1 MKLLHLTSAFR
12 HSSSYGIFVILFAF
26 DNHQVSSIEKLGLPV
41 SARTCK
47 QLTIIT
53 SILTRKSCMSRKI
66 KDSSFWELRLLA
78 NHNTDLERHTYPER
92 DTPIQR
98 ETQPRS
104 AYLELK
110 LLETQTFG
118 DIWVRVLVNCWRL
131 SVDQLE
137 NEELLSATVL
147 RGAPHLQ
154 CHKPQKPIWISMV
167 VTRETSP

>member
-12 HSSSYGIFVILFAF
+12 HLSSYGIFVILFAF

-41 SARTCK
+41 SARSCK

-92 DTPIQR
+92 DTAKVCLPGA
-98 ETQPRS
+98 E
-104 AYLELK
+104 AA
-110 LLETQTFG
+110 G
-118 DIWVRVLVNCWRL
+118 DTNIGEIWVRVLVNCWRL

-137 NEELLSATVL
+137 NEELLLATVL